1 MTARN
6 LRHRVELQTQVATV
20 DAIGQ
25 PSTSWLTTATLW
37 ADIRFLSGLS
47 AIKSG
52 ADVSLGR
59 VSVRLRH
66 TTVSAGQRLLS
77 GNEVLEIEAVLPD
90 GKRQFIDLV
99 CTVKNADV

>member
-6 LRHRVELQTQVATV
+6 LRHRVELQTQVDTV

-37 ADIRFLSGLS
+37 ADIRFLNGMS

-52 ADVSLGR
+52 ADVALGR

-66 TTVSAGQRLLS
+66 TTVSPSQRLVS
-77 GNEVLEIEAVLPD
+77 GTEVFEIEAVLPD
-90 GKRQFIDLV
+90 GKRQLGDLV
-99 CTVKNADV
+99 CTVKNADL